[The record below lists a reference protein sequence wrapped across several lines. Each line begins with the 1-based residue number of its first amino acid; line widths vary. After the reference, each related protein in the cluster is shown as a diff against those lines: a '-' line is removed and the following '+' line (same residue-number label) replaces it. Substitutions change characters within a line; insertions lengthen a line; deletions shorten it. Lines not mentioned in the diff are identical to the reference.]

1 VKPVIETK
9 ADVVSD
15 KINRSYGVYFKKRN
29 RTIRR
34 KSEQKKVGKTQIFKE
49 VFISS
54 KDNSQTTHP
63 FDNINNK
70 SQRKLT
76 KQQLEAIVQIQE

>member
-1 VKPVIETK
+1 VR
-9 ADVVSD
+9 DR
-15 KINRSYGVYFKKRN
+15 INQSYGVYFKKQN

-54 KDNSQTTHP
+54 KDNSQIMHP
-63 FDNINNK
+63 FDKIKNK

-76 KQQLEAIVQIQE
+76 KQQQEAIFEI